1 MARKS
6 STKTTENPTEQI
18 MNAIDTPVN
27 LEWSETAEKLNISI
41 PDLQERVA
49 AKLSDSTVFAWDNLP
64 VEHEPVIDAIARDL
78 EAEASVRRLG
88 AATEPLILQAQ
99 AQDEPPIMDEEPKP
113 KKRGGRPKKDSTALT
128 KKKTEEIQETRQD
141 ATEIT
146 DGIAET
152 LIDFNAMEGLQDSSN
167 AATAYLAAFTT
178 NLVNKKGEGASI
190 IAAEIL
196 TRTAKK
202 QNFSSNE
209 VLERMGVPLSKE
221 TRANLSNI
229 MGQMQGETQE
239 ATEEMMDTAWGNG
252 FNPQDA
258 LTRLRN
264 LRKSSS

>member
-6 STKTTENPTEQI
+6 TKTAENTI
-18 MNAIDTPVN
+18 SAIDEAINTPVN
-27 LEWSETAEKLNISI
+27 FQFCEVAEDLGIGEAELRERLEDKTGSAEVHQLDSI
-41 PDLQERVA
+41 PVD
-49 AKLSDSTVFAWDNLP
+49 W
-64 VEHEPVIDAIARDL
+64 EPAIKAVNRDL
-78 EAEASVRRLG
+78 EAEASVRRLN
-88 AATEPLILQAQ
+88 AATEPPIPQVQAQ
-99 AQDEPPIMDEEPKP
+99 EPPLVEEEPKP

-128 KKKTEEIQETRQD
+128 KKKTEAIQETRQD
-141 ATEIT
+141 ASQVT

-167 AATAYLAAFTT
+167 AATAYLTAFTT
-178 NLVNKKGEGASI
+178 NLINKKGEGAST

-202 QNFSSNE
+202 QNFNPNE
-209 VLERMGVPLSKE
+209 VLERLGVPLSKE
-221 TRANLSNI
+221 TRENLSTI
-229 MGQMQGETQE
+229 MSQMQGETQE